1 MQYTKYGRTP
11 NQFTRGV
18 HEHGLLRFQC
28 YVNSASSPQFHLPMP
43 TCHQFEH
50 THVQLA
56 ANMPEW
62 AYKQGFIHQVVNTY
76 QVCRCTYR
84 WTSFEC
90 IQFCLLGC
98 SIHQLLFSSSS
109 ASSTSCCL
117 LLSIPPGRYPA
128 GFSDLQHSYPA
139 KSNLER
145 KQVMDWLAGR
155 EIFEHSFFEQYR
167 QSFQL
172 LEYQMV
178 GGCADTNLSK
188 QAQPHMH

>member
-1 MQYTKYGRTP
+1 MWILQLMQYTKYGRTP

-90 IQFCLLGC
+90 IQFCFLGC
-98 SIHQLLFSSSS
+98 NIHQHPPAAACYFPSLLAAIQPDSRI
-109 ASSTSCCL
+109 CNIL
-117 LLSIPPGRYPA
+117 I
-128 GFSDLQHSYPA
+128 
-139 KSNLER
+139 
-145 KQVMDWLAGR
+145 R
-155 EIFEHSFFEQYR
+155 ENPIQIENR
-167 QSFQL
+167 
-172 LEYQMV
+172 
-178 GGCADTNLSK
+178 
-188 QAQPHMH
+188 